1 MNIGIIGLGF
11 VGGALL
17 KSFQEKNIRCTVFD
31 KFKEI
36 GTLENCLSTDIVFL
50 CLPTLFDF
58 EKKMYNKMA
67 IVETCEYL
75 MENNYSGIVVIKST
89 VEPMTTEHFSNL
101 FPKLEFVHNPE
112 FLTARTAYQDF
123 HNQRHVVIGFP
134 TNVSRDKNQKII
146 EFYSKHYPNAEISVC
161 TSTESESMKIFC
173 NSFYAVKIQFFTELY
188 QLCKKIDC
196 SFDNVKNLMLRNQWI
211 HPMHT
216 KIPGPDGSIS
226 YGGYCFPKDTTA
238 LLSFMEKNDVPSA
251 VLEATVEE
259 RNEIRKD

>member
-1 MNIGIIGLGF
+1 MTIGIIGLGF

-17 KSFQEKNIRCTVFD
+17 KSFQEKKICCTVYD
-31 KFKEI
+31 KYKEI
-36 GTLENCLSTDIVFL
+36 GTLENCLSTEILFL

-58 EKKMYNKMA
+58 EKKMYDKMA
-67 IVETCEYL
+67 ILETCEYL
-75 MENNYSGIVVIKST
+75 MENNYAGIVVIKST
-89 VEPMTTEHFSNL
+89 VEPMTTEKFSNL

-134 TNVSRDKNQKII
+134 TNVSREKNQKII
-146 EFYSKHYPNAEISVC
+146 EFYSKHYPSAEISVC

-188 QLCKKIDC
+188 ELCQKMDC
-196 SFDNVKNLMLRNQWI
+196 SFDNVKTLMLKNQWI

-238 LLSFMEKNDVPSA
+238 LLSFMEELDTHSA
-251 VLEATVEE
+251 VLAATVEE
-259 RNEIRKD
+259 RNEMRQD